1 MFYCSPRG
9 YNLSPN
15 HPPSHSTQPI
25 RNGREH
31 GTEDLV
37 LQCLTDIK
45 TSEDKSSAIAR
56 HANSSTGLDMVSF
69 NADSET
75 VPAEGA
81 IPLAR
86 EAKCEKTSSF
96 EDMREPRD
104 VFDSIDYD
112 EDTENS
118 DDKTNTGG
126 GDAYC
131 DDDGEEDEEDFFF
144 EKRNSTKSP
153 TLSTSAR
160 YHAPDD
166 VAAVLYGTI
175 DRSTSRTTACAH
187 SSVCV
192 PRILIVEDS
201 KMTLKFEVSTVITI
215 RSIGMRIKIRTS

>member
-1 MFYCSPRG
+1 MFYYSPRG
-9 YNLSPN
+9 NNLSPN
-15 HPPSHSTQPI
+15 HPQSDSTQPI
-25 RNGREH
+25 SNGREH

-37 LQCLTDIK
+37 SQCLEAIE
-45 TSEDKSSAIAR
+45 TSKDSSPAIAR
-56 HANSSTGLDMVSF
+56 HASSTGLGMVAF
-69 NADSET
+69 TAVSET

-81 IPLAR
+81 TPFAG
-86 EAKCEKTSSF
+86 EPEYAKTSSF
-96 EDMREPRD
+96 EDMRQPRD
-104 VFDSIDYD
+104 VFDSIDCD
-112 EDTENS
+112 EDTDNS

-144 EKRNSTKSP
+144 EKRYSTKSP
-153 TLSTSAR
+153 ILSTSAI

-201 KMTLKFEVSTVITI
+201 KMTLKFEVSNAAL
-215 RSIGMRIKIRTS
+215 SP